1 MGARDSNDAAA
12 ALSNRFYREW
22 GTDNMRGRARA
33 LLTQLD
39 AVGTPRHAPS
49 SCFFAAQARRQSNAR
64 QQAYVFRR
72 GPFVQ
77 RPHGR
82 HC

>member
-1 MGARDSNDAAA
+1 VRNSNDAAS

-22 GTDNMRGRARA
+22 GIGSMRGRARA

-39 AVGTPRHAPS
+39 AVGEPRHAPS
-49 SCFFAAQARRQSNAR
+49 SCFFAAQARRQYAAR
-64 QQAYVFRR
+64 QQAYVFRQ

-77 RPHGR
+77 RPNGR